1 MEARMT
7 NPALSVPGLLDALQ
21 ALSKAA
27 NEAAGTAGVPRA
39 TMDLIGLRASQIN
52 GCSVC
57 LDMHTRGARKAG
69 ESDERLHTL
78 AAWRHTPYFTDA
90 ERAVLALTEA
100 GTRLADVAG
109 DIPDDV
115 FDEAARY
122 FDEPALAALVV
133 AIAAINTWN
142 RLNVMSRQIAGEW
155 TAQWA

>member
-1 MEARMT
+1 MEAGMT

-21 ALSKAA
+21 AVSKAA
-27 NEAAGTAGVPRA
+27 SAAG
-39 TMDLIGLRASQIN
+39 
-52 GCSVC
+52 
-57 LDMHTRGARKAG
+57 
-69 ESDERLHTL
+69 
-78 AAWRHTPYFTDA
+78 
-90 ERAVLALTEA
+90 
-100 GTRLADVAG
+100 ADVAG

-155 TAQWA
+155 TAQWASPSGNATVSEIPKP